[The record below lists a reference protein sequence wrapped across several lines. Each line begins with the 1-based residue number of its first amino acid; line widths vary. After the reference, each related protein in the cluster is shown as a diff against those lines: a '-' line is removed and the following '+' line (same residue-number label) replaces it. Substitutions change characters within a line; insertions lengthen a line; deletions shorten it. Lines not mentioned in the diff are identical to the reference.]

1 MTITNAYKVV
11 FERKIR
17 ILRSQSFME
26 TADESIEIF
35 IDRENFFNNAF
46 LEIMS
51 ILPKNLKDKLLIRYV
66 GEEDVEYNGGF
77 LR

>member
-1 MTITNAYKVV
+1 
-11 FERKIR
+11 
-17 ILRSQSFME
+17 ME
-26 TADESIEIF
+26 IGDDSIEIF

-51 ILPKNLKDKLLIRYV
+51 IFPKNLKDKLLIRYV
-66 GEEDVEYNGGF
+66 GEEDIENCGGF